1 MTTLEL
7 TLDLPDS
14 LARDAEAE
22 GLLTSPALA
31 KLLKEG
37 IARRAAERLLAS
49 AARASAAGSKP
60 MSKMGADMYWDIA
73 IMPDGYP
80 EITVCY
86 ADYPKH

>member
-31 KLLKEG
+31 KLLKDG
-37 IARRAAERLLAS
+37 IARRAAERLLAG

-60 MSKMGADMYWDIA
+60 MSMRAIQAEVNAVRADRTA
-73 IMPDGYP
+73 RKSS
-80 EITVCY
+80 TS
-86 ADYPKH
+86 A